1 METVMKKFIL
11 AGVISATCLF
21 SNSFAEEDIPKWKQ
35 KQLERKAIRDEANG
49 VDANLP
55 VGRVGLGFD
64 GLLANTQTAGFSV
77 SFMPSED
84 IKIQGIIGSYAATK
98 IKDADALSAVL
109 IGARGLFVLKR
120 MEAAELSFGMGID
133 YFSRETS
140 ITPTTSD
147 TNSDIMFEFP
157 LRFEYYIT
165 SRFSASLTGGIIW
178 YPTFMEENNQ
188 ALFQTSFNPLGGAGV
203 HFWM

>member
-1 METVMKKFIL
+1 MKKLIL

-35 KQLERKAIRDEANG
+35 KQLERKAARDEANG
-49 VDANLP
+49 VNANLP

-64 GLLANTQTAGFSV
+64 GLLDENQTAGFSL

-84 IKIQGIIGSYAATK
+84 IKIQGIIGTYAATK
-98 IKDADALSAVL
+98 LKDADALSTIL

-133 YFSRETS
+133 YKSIETS
-140 ITPTTSD
+140 ITPTTSS

-165 SRFSASLTGGIIW
+165 GRFSASLTGGILW

-188 ALFQTSFNPLGGAGV
+188 ALFQTSFNALGGAGV